1 MGKIQLRYQI
11 TLFSDF
17 SGLEASAESYNKLAQ
32 VKSFGVLQPIPFV
45 EHNLSEDGAKDIKR
59 VKMASENGAFT
70 VEFRFDRVVFS
81 MLNIDV
87 YNFDMP
93 SIGVFA
99 NNVIDFISHADVFS
113 AIHFSRIGYVRYSLF
128 DSPSPDE
135 IYAKFNSPILFQKDL
150 QKGDWTNYLPTR
162 YMSSNGSTFNVVTTF
177 KHTVGPMKIKGSIRN
192 YDGVFASVDVNT
204 PSTIEENKF
213 FGDELRKC
221 IDALREIE
229 SKVNSQICNL
239 IEGKDA
245 E

>member
-17 SGLEASAESYNKLAQ
+17 SGLEASPESYNMFEQ
-32 VKSFGVLQPIPFV
+32 VNTFGTLRPLPFV
-45 EHNLSEDGAKDIKR
+45 EHNISEEGAKNIQR
-59 VKMASENGAFT
+59 VKMTSEDGAFT
-70 VEFRFDRVVFS
+70 VEFRFDRVIFS

-87 YNFDMP
+87 DNFVMP

-99 NNVIDFISHADVFS
+99 NNVIDFITQADVFS

-135 IYAKFNSPILFQKDL
+135 IYSKFNSPILFQKDL

-162 YMSSNGSTFNVVTTF
+162 YTSSNGTTFNVVTTL
-177 KHTVGPMKIKGSIRN
+177 KHTVGPMKIKGVIRN
-192 YDGVFASVDVNT
+192 YDGVFVSVDVNT
-204 PSTIEENKF
+204 PNTIVNKYYE
-213 FGDELRKC
+213 DEIKKC
-221 IDALREIE
+221 IDTLRGIE

-239 IEGKDA
+239 IENTDA